1 MPERAARRRSSG
13 CSRACRGHASVRGLA
28 LVAGLLLA
36 AAPACLSPALPPS
49 AAAQASVLDIDVTV
63 RGIARL
69 YAAEIGLRFDPAQ
82 VTPVDAM
89 PARPGLQLAAGSG
102 WGGGPF
108 TLVNEVDA
116 EAGTARFAATLLAPA
131 PALTGDRVLVTLRLS
146 PRRLEPQDAWG
157 LTDVLLVDR
166 RGQVLEAVWEGV
178 EIRPVIA
185 WASLEPGAFLPW
197 TASDPLSGRSR

>member
-1 MPERAARRRSSG
+1 MPERAPHRRSIG
-13 CSRACRGHASVRGLA
+13 CARGRRGRALALGWA

-36 AAPACLSPALPPS
+36 PVGRGTTRPPS

-69 YAAEIGLRFDPAQ
+69 YAAEIGLRFDPTQ

-89 PARPGLQLAAGSG
+89 PSRPGLQLAAGSG
-102 WGGGPF
+102 WGGSPF
-108 TLVNEVDA
+108 TLVNAIDA
-116 EAGTARFAATLLAPA
+116 DAGTARFAATLLAPA

-146 PRRLEPQDAWG
+146 PRRLEPEDAWG
-157 LTDVLLVDR
+157 LTDVRLVDR

-185 WASLEPGAFLPW
+185 WTRLEPGAFLPW
-197 TASDPLSGRSR
+197 TASGP